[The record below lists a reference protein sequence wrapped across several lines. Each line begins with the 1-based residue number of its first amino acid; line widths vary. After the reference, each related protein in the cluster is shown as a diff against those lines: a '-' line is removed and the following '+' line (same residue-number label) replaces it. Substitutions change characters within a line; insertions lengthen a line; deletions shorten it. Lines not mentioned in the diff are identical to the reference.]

1 MQPVE
6 AASRSLAMLSFEG
19 PLVRYLLKRHQGT
32 KHSIG
37 TKLSTFNIH
46 YSPLLSLLQ
55 SSPVAGSIV
64 FHLLYIIPNTCVYL
78 SFFDSLPSTLSI
90 FDIHFVRT
98 MYTQQI
104 LLAVLA
110 ALSVSALPL
119 NINLG
124 AYSPALVVGDG
135 EISFGGNPERASELL
150 QTLASGAATGATG
163 QPAAAARPAVA
174 AVQPAAAVAEAPRPV
189 AAAPLAPTTE
199 GITSPIVTPAAPIA
213 AAQQIP
219 GINTNAPA
227 AIITEDS
234 PTSKPTEFISHAI
247 TGTKYPNM
255 VKRSIELERRAVR
268 PDARVNVAKEKI
280 RRDLAG
286 FREALS
292 FARDA
297 QKNQP
302 KIELGFGI
310 VQNAGID
317 VPVAS
322 AANGELPPGGVA
334 ALEKRE
340 AEAGAK
346 PEKLGMTLIA
356 ISEI

>member
-1 MQPVE
+1 
-6 AASRSLAMLSFEG
+6 
-19 PLVRYLLKRHQGT
+19 
-32 KHSIG
+32 
-37 TKLSTFNIH
+37 
-46 YSPLLSLLQ
+46 
-55 SSPVAGSIV
+55 
-64 FHLLYIIPNTCVYL
+64 
-78 SFFDSLPSTLSI
+78 
-90 FDIHFVRT
+90 

-135 EISFGGNPERASELL
+135 EISFGGSPERASELL
-150 QTLASGAATGATG
+150 QTLASGAATGAITG
-163 QPAAAARPAVA
+163 QPAAVPRPGIA
-174 AVQPAAAVAEAPRPV
+174 AVQPAPAIAEVPRPI
-189 AAAPLAPTTE
+189 AAAPLAPATE
-199 GITSPIVTPAAPIA
+199 GIISPIVTPAAPVA
-213 AAQQIP
+213 AAQKIP
-219 GINTNAPA
+219 DVNTNVP
-227 AIITEDS
+227 AIITEGS
-234 PTSKPTEFISHAI
+234 GTGKPAEFISHAI

-255 VKRSIELERRAVR
+255 VKRSIEMERRAVG
-268 PDARVNVAKEKI
+268 PDARVNVAKGKI

-286 FREALS
+286 FREALA

-310 VQNAGID
+310 TQNAGMNI
-317 VPVAS
+317 PSAS
-322 AANGELPPGGVA
+322 ASNGQLPPGGVA
-334 ALEKRE
+334 PRQKRE
-340 AEAGAK
+340 AFAEAGAE